1 MVHFSQSL
9 MPDVPLATS
18 LPTTFTFQP
27 NNNQLDEQSTLQQH
41 SVPSSSQSQLSSSNQ
56 QQRSSSNDESNNNN
70 HQLHPNDYETRLRC
84 PNCDTWVVNLS
95 DHLRKTH
102 RIASPVDRK
111 PLLRMARLE
120 KRRMTESANSIT
132 TTNRQAS
139 STLMGN
145 GLPTTHS
152 NNNEIENLLFKHE
165 HDPNQQFSVALP
177 ENILLNHSIT
187 NPIAQYSPSIKRQ
200 RSLDEL
206 PGQTINGPLS
216 PNKKSRMTII
226 DETKLPQTTHSSSG
240 GKSSKKN
247 RNKQQQ
253 QQQLQPQTIIKTAA
267 SGIFPQQNVALQH
280 SEESSDDLSKV
291 LQMMGNEMNFLNQHL
306 QTTSILLQ
314 KQLDLARD
322 SLHACSVQFAHLKRM
337 IQQQI

>member
-1 MVHFSQSL
+1 
-9 MPDVPLATS
+9 
-18 LPTTFTFQP
+18 
-27 NNNQLDEQSTLQQH
+27 
-41 SVPSSSQSQLSSSNQ
+41 
-56 QQRSSSNDESNNNN
+56 
-70 HQLHPNDYETRLRC
+70 
-84 PNCDTWVVNLS
+84 
-95 DHLRKTH
+95 
-102 RIASPVDRK
+102 
-111 PLLRMARLE
+111 MARLE

-132 TTNRQAS
+132 TLNRQTS

-152 NNNEIENLLFKHE
+152 NNNEIENLLYKHE
-165 HDPNQQFSVALP
+165 HDTNQQFSVALP

-187 NPIAQYSPSIKRQ
+187 NPIAQYSPTIKRQ

-206 PGQTINGPLS
+206 PGQQIINGPLS

-253 QQQLQPQTIIKTAA
+253 QQLQPQTIIKTAA

-280 SEESSDDLSKV
+280 SEESSDDVSGLCLS
-291 LQMMGNEMNFLNQHL
+291 L
-306 QTTSILLQ
+306 
-314 KQLDLARD
+314 
-322 SLHACSVQFAHLKRM
+322 
-337 IQQQI
+337 